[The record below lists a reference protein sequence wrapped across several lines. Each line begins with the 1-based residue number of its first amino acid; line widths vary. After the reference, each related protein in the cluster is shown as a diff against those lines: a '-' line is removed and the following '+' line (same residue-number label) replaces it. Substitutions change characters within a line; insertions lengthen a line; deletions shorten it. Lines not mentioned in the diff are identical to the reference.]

1 MQRTLEA
8 NPHFL
13 GYFLASENQNS
24 FSETK
29 TKTSSCTFPAMFN
42 KVKILVVALAQR
54 SFVGATKSA
63 IEVLFWDKKF
73 QNSEKSAT

>member
-8 NPHFL
+8 NPRFFR
-13 GYFLASENQNS
+13 YFLASENQNS

-29 TKTSSCTFPAMFN
+29 TKTSSCTFFALLHQ
-42 KVKILVVALAQR
+42 VKIEVVALAQK

-63 IEVLFWDKKF
+63 IDVFVLGKKV
-73 QNSEKSAT
+73 SK

>member
-8 NPHFL
+8 NSRFL

-24 FSETK
+24 FSYK
-29 TKTSSCTFPAMFN
+29 TKTSSCTFPAIFN
-42 KVKILVVALAQR
+42 KVKIEVVALAQK

-63 IEVLFWDKKF
+63 IDVFVLGKKV
-73 QNSEKSAT
+73 SK